1 MQPLKRTVSMLTTSA
16 AAKNFFMVY
25 RSFGKLYRQFY
36 TNFRPIA
43 SNAAV
48 FTLEKHGKSDFF
60 AQRGRHF

>member
-1 MQPLKRTVSMLTTSA
+1 
-16 AAKNFFMVY
+16 MVY

-48 FTLEKHGKSDFF
+48 FTLEKHGKSDFS
-60 AQRGRHF
+60 AQRGQYF

>member
-1 MQPLKRTVSMLTTSA
+1 
-16 AAKNFFMVY
+16 MVY

-43 SNAAV
+43 SNAAD

-60 AQRGRHF
+60 AQRGRYF

>member
-1 MQPLKRTVSMLTTSA
+1 
-16 AAKNFFMVY
+16 MVY

-48 FTLEKHGKSDFF
+48 FTPEKHGKSDFS
-60 AQRGRHF
+60 AQRGAVFLKNCLTLRKSFI